1 MSFFP
6 GPCKGEE
13 EGKRE
18 RQANVICRHR
28 KWDSSGEMFEESQN
42 EAVRDCDSLIIYCH
56 YNINCAYVCIVHRTR
71 SLRRTKPVEPLEQV
85 LLPEENYRHCVAIF
99 LCLCISKCKCMLQIY
114 IEIYVVS

>member
-85 LLPEENYRHCVAIF
+85 PLPEEKHRYYCVAIF
-99 LCLCISKCKCMLQIY
+99 LCLHI
-114 IEIYVVS
+114 